1 MVVSDAETLQLIEEF
16 ESNFYGADEQ
26 SCDRSFRRSTP
37 VDSEDDEYLSPT
49 EYDSDTRRSIEEI
62 HGGGQ
67 NETQGSSTCDDEE
80 AAVIASEF
88 ENGCGCKEQ
97 CYQQF
102 GVDEICEFR
111 LSLKELD
118 KHERDLFLM
127 GKLQTLMKDPSTV
140 THARSSKTV
149 QKKQ

>member
-1 MVVSDAETLQLIEEF
+1 MFSDAETLQLIEGF
-16 ESNFYGADEQ
+16 ESNFYGTDEQ
-26 SCDRSFRRSTP
+26 SCDRSFRRSTL

-62 HGGGQ
+62 DVGQ

-88 ENGCGCKEQ
+88 ENGCACEEQ

-111 LSLKELD
+111 LSHK
-118 KHERDLFLM
+118 
-127 GKLQTLMKDPSTV
+127 
-140 THARSSKTV
+140 
-149 QKKQ
+149 